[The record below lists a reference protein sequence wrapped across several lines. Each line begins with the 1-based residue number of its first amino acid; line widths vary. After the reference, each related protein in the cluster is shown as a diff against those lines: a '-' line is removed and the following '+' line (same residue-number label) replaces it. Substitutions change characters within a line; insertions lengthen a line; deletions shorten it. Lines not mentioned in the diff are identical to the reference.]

1 MGKAAGGRG
10 WWGEGE
16 ERGRR
21 RWRWCSA
28 QPWCFR
34 RCSGCPR
41 SRGGAGWR
49 GRTRGVEP
57 IYAPSEALIRIVTDV
72 VASFK
77 LQRMI
82 SELNENKPKLEYD
95 IFEEIGIGNSTQSTL
110 QLTPSLFGSSS
121 TFEILRFP
129 GAITII
135 PPQNAFV
142 AQKPDAMFNF
152 SLNFPIDVV
161 QNKLSELKAQMTSR
175 VAPPTIVQTSVLLAV
190 GTDRK
195 PSLQRLKELAQ
206 TLKNSSSGN
215 LGLNHT
221 VFGKVAHIHQV
232 QLLNLIISPHTTHQ
246 DNNHDHYSHHHH
258 HHHSHHH
265 HHRHHDLNHQGLQ
278 HFPPAPAPLHNIP
291 TFLSFDSSCMLKKLH
306 TDAKRH
312 SVPHMDPSFRHM
324 TPVASPNSYEA
335 SGPYAD
341 PPSLHPRIPLSP
353 LPAVEFHAMPPSE
366 SVETLK
372 HHYNISLWPVVLPL
386 VAHHITC
393 IPVHVTTVEMFLPD
407 GEVPEKLGSPLCKQ
421 TQLSNTLDG
430 FFGDPSCKYM
440 YNAAE
445 GDVVVVKAATDIRQV
460 Q

>member
-49 GRTRGVEP
+49 DG
-57 IYAPSEALIRIVTDV
+57 
-72 VASFK
+72 
-77 LQRMI
+77 
-82 SELNENKPKLEYD
+82 
-95 IFEEIGIGNSTQSTL
+95 
-110 QLTPSLFGSSS
+110 
-121 TFEILRFP
+121 
-129 GAITII
+129 
-135 PPQNAFV
+135 
-142 AQKPDAMFNF
+142 
-152 SLNFPIDVV
+152 
-161 QNKLSELKAQMTSR
+161 SR

-445 GDVVVVKAATDIRQV
+445 GDVVVVKAVMMAGSNLLTFFVLLLFAQILAGYG
-460 Q
+460 

>member
-49 GRTRGVEP
+49 GRTRGVE
-57 IYAPSEALIRIVTDV
+57 
-72 VASFK
+72 
-77 LQRMI
+77 
-82 SELNENKPKLEYD
+82 
-95 IFEEIGIGNSTQSTL
+95 QSTL

-372 HHYNISLWPVVLPL
+372 HHYKFSSISPAPSTSSASGLSSSRWWL
-386 VAHHITC
+386 ITSL
-393 IPVHVTTVEMFLPD
+393 ILA
-407 GEVPEKLGSPLCKQ
+407 GYG
-421 TQLSNTLDG
+421 
-430 FFGDPSCKYM
+430 
-440 YNAAE
+440 
-445 GDVVVVKAATDIRQV
+445 
-460 Q
+460 